1 MKKIKN
7 KKLILSIIGGLVA
20 STVIIGTMAFFVS
33 FDEVVNVFRTG
44 NISIY
49 LSEPNY
55 PGNSSPEV
63 TSITHNT
70 VINKDPQITN
80 NGDNGTYVFLR
91 ITVPLAKVTE
101 LKTDGTVMAKQVSN
115 GVVSPLLQE
124 LFYLKTQDN
133 DVNVFSNSFY
143 DNKWIELKQFET
155 GGEYDSSGIW
165 KYDNDAETRTYLFG
179 YYLVLEPG
187 ETTEKPLFDKV
198 QLKNMKEQIL
208 YSDYFK
214 LIGVE
219 ALGIQSDALDG
230 IDTSLP
236 MNEEK
241 LSAIFRLIVG

>member
-49 LSEPNY
+49 LSEPHY
-55 PGNSSPEV
+55 PGNSSSKV

-70 VINKDPQITN
+70 VIDKDPQITN
-80 NGDNGTYVFLR
+80 NGKNGTYVFLK
-91 ITVPLAKVTE
+91 ITVPLSKVTE
-101 LKTDGTVMAKQVSN
+101 LNPDGTVMEKQVSG

-124 LFYLKTQDN
+124 LFYLKTQDKAV
-133 DVNVFSNSFY
+133 DDFSNSFH
-143 DNKWIELKQFET
+143 NNEWIELKQFET
-155 GGEYDSSGIW
+155 GGKYDSSGIW
-165 KYDNDAETRTYLFG
+165 SYDNNAETRTYLFG
-179 YYLVLEPG
+179 YYRVLEPG
-187 ETTEKPLFDKV
+187 ETTYEPLFDKV
-198 QLKNMKEQIL
+198 QLKNIKEQIL
-208 YSDYFK
+208 YSDYLK

-241 LSAIFRLIVG
+241 LSAIFQLIAG